1 MMVITLGDMAG
12 VFAFGVCVGAIAV
25 IYILA
30 KVK

>member
-1 MMVITLGDMAG
+1 MMVITLSDVAG
-12 VFAFGVCVGAIAV
+12 VFVGGICVGAIAV